1 MMMLKKVTYKE
12 QVYNYLKEE
21 IIKGNIVPGE
31 IYSEQIFADQLQIS
45 RTPVREAILQLKSE
59 GLVEIFNNRGIG
71 IRAISLDELQQ
82 ILQARTAIEGF
93 SVHYLAERIHTPEG
107 QRTQAA
113 LQQCLDQTEA
123 LSQDMSHHYEY
134 MKADVNFHRII
145 VEFTRNRFFIRLID
159 QMRTRM
165 EQATV
170 NSLTLK
176 NRHINA
182 LKEHQ
187 KIFRCICAGSG
198 DDAVEAYRDHMAITM
213 EILKKTGLV

>member
-1 MMMLKKVTYKE
+1 MVTLSGLLRFVQE
-12 QVYNYLKEE
+12 TRS
-21 IIKGNIVPGE
+21 GN
-31 IYSEQIFADQLQIS
+31 
-45 RTPVREAILQLKSE
+45 
-59 GLVEIFNNRGIG
+59 
-71 IRAISLDELQQ
+71 
-82 ILQARTAIEGF
+82 
-93 SVHYLAERIHTPEG
+93 
-107 QRTQAA
+107 AA
-113 LQQCLDQTEA
+113 EA
-123 LSQDMSHHYEY
+123 LLDLIITTCTVERQNGGTQEIALDDVVVGDVVRLSAGD